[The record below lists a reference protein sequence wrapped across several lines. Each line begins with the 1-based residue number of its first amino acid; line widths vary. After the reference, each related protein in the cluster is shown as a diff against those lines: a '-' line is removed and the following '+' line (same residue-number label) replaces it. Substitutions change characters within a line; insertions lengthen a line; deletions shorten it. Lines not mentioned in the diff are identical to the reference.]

1 MRNYNTGVSGKVI
14 ASILA
19 AVVLTAG
26 VVAIAIY
33 FPGGTDPTPPPPVGL
48 GAQTAA
54 YLNSMRDNV
63 QFYWMCN
70 STFVNEDLTDFYIQ
84 TEPSAFVDGVKMN
97 RSSTGGDIEV
107 LFSPYDADIIGTGQ
121 ISDTEWSSLSGALV
135 DDGIGLMDTPEDP
148 PAEDFPTTWP
158 VDFYF
163 SVFFDDGTY
172 FFAGFTSGD
181 GLLYIH
187 NGTWG
192 GEFSDWGWP
201 ISTGQSDGYWLLEG
215 GHLTA
220 GINALYSAITNNVA
234 YPE

>member
-1 MRNYNTGVSGKVI
+1 MRDYNTGVSGKVM
-14 ASILA
+14 ASIIA

-26 VVAIAIY
+26 VVTLAIY
-33 FPGGTDPTPPPPVGL
+33 FPGDGPQIPPNPTGL

-70 STFVNEDLTDFYIQ
+70 STFVNEDITDFYSQ
-84 TEPSAFVDGVKMN
+84 TEPGAFVDGVKMN
-97 RSSTGGDIEV
+97 RTATGGDIEV
-107 LFSPYDADIIGTGQ
+107 LFSPYSSANIGTGQ
-121 ISDTEWSSLSGALV
+121 ISTTEWNSISGALV
-135 DDGIGLMDTPEDP
+135 DDGIGQMETPEDP

-158 VDFYF
+158 IDFYF

-172 FFAGFTSGD
+172 FFAGFSSGD

-192 GEFSDWGWP
+192 GEFSPHGWP
-201 ISTGQSDGYWLLEG
+201 ISTGQSDGYWLIEG
-215 GHLTA
+215 GHLNA
-220 GINALYSAITNNVA
+220 GMTALYSAITNNVA